1 MARPDANGPRRD
13 TPATRMRD
21 VARKAGVSVMTVS
34 RALNDPERV
43 SEKMRRRVQAA
54 VEKTGYVHNR
64 LARSL
69 SSQRSDVIGLI
80 VPSLRNSL
88 FAETIQGISDVLAG
102 EGFQL
107 MIADSGHSLAD
118 EERLIGAFLAQRVA
132 GLVLHNTSH
141 TRHAAAMIRNARV
154 PVVENGNLTG
164 TPLDSVVSYSNF
176 EASRTMTA
184 HLARL
189 GYRTIGFVS
198 LPVQDNE
205 RAGERRLGYLAAMAA
220 LGWPVDPRLILEQ
233 PAGFAAGAD
242 AVVQLVGGVPEVDA
256 VFFAGD
262 VLAVG
267 AVLECCRRGW
277 AVPGRLGIASFDDI
291 DLLRH
296 VDPPVTTVRLPR
308 YEIGRRSAQ
317 CLLDR
322 IGGRSATSI
331 SVDLGFDIVQREST

>member
-1 MARPDANGPRRD
+1 
-13 TPATRMRD
+13 MRD

-43 SEKMRRRVQAA
+43 SEKMRRRVRSA
-54 VEKTGYVHNR
+54 VEESGYVHNR

-69 SSQRSDVIGLI
+69 SSRRSDVIGLI

-88 FAETIQGISDVLAG
+88 FAETMQGISDVLAG

-118 EERLIGAFLAQRVA
+118 EERLIASFLAQRVA

-141 TRHAAAMIRNARV
+141 TRHAAEMIRKAGI
-154 PVVENGNLTG
+154 PVVENGDLTDE
-164 TPLDSVVSYSNF
+164 PLDSVVSYSNF
-176 EASRTMTA
+176 EASRRMTM

-198 LPVQDNE
+198 LAAQDNE
-205 RAGERRLGYLAAMAA
+205 RAGARRHGFLAAMEA
-220 LGWPVDPRLILEQ
+220 LSRPVDPRLILEQ
-233 PAGFAAGAD
+233 PSGLAAGAD
-242 AVVQLVGGVPEVDA
+242 AVVRLVTGVPEVDA

-267 AVLECCRRGW
+267 ALFECRRRGW
-277 AVPGRLGIASFDDI
+277 AVPARLGIASFDDL

-296 VDPPVTTVRLPR
+296 VDPAVTTVRLPR

-322 IGGRSATSI
+322 IGGRSANSI
-331 SVDLGFDIVQREST
+331 AVDLGFDIVQREST